1 LTSCKLVNNSPFNIR
16 LTVCWPGGDYWPE
29 RLAGRR
35 PLGPCWSPLSGPIY
49 RMRGQLVLMRR
60 RWIRLST
67 RLFSTLVRGNEG
79 AGHTKLPFIHQPI
92 AAFRAFLLCAFIH
105 FYFEFHITGFLFRFS
120 PQLLYFFA
128 GLYELCLFPESRIRI
143 QSAKINSDPSG
154 SESVS
159 IWICRYCKKEYCC
172 FRQSIKSNS

>member
-1 LTSCKLVNNSPFNIR
+1 MTSCELVNSSPFNLR
-16 LTVCWPGGDYWPE
+16 LTVCWPGGDYWSE

-79 AGHTKLPFIHQPI
+79 AGHTKRPFIHQPV

-120 PQLLYFFA
+120 PLLLYLFA
-128 GLYELCLFPESRIRI
+128 GLYELCLFPESGSGSSRLKSMRIR
-143 QSAKINSDPSG
+143 ADPNPYP
-154 SESVS
+154 
-159 IWICRYCKKEYCC
+159 WICRYGRKEYCS
-172 FRQSIKSNS
+172 FRQSIKSIR